1 MKKERIKP
9 IPEKIYDKIIQCAM
23 NREKN
28 VLTKAGILIQ
38 SLTGLKTRDLLALQE
53 GCVKATEADDPS
65 DFLHYLEVRIDDE
78 KNGTPGVHRIYIN
91 WFLKKVMDELSEYT
105 AELRRESGL
114 KELFLVRRGNEVK
127 VLSYTTWEGS
137 RLPRFAKRHNIVDAE
152 GKLFHIKS
160 SGIRASYLR
169 DSLSHRIPSSGYV
182 PYTTLPEEIKDV
194 YFDMFFAP
202 GRKIVG
208 HQAERIATELKSYYA
223 GKSGDELEE
232 AICSLI
238 QTTTFYPTS
247 GGICLRK
254 CNSGEPCLT
263 FACKQFL
270 TCPSYYFYLRRKL
283 DELEADALVLKMFG
297 RERERQE
304 RSISCEKLKFIVD
317 ALEAIHREE
326 GTLVGEIFLPE

>member
-23 NREKN
+23 NREKD

-53 GCVKATEADDPS
+53 GCVKEAEADNPS
-65 DFLHYLEVRIDDE
+65 GFLHYLEVRIDDG
-78 KNGTPGVHRIYIN
+78 KKGTPGVHRIYIN
-91 WFLKKVMDELSEYT
+91 WFLKKVIDELSEYT
-105 AELRRESGL
+105 ANLRKENGL
-114 KELFLVRRGNEVK
+114 KELFLVRRSNEVK
-127 VLSYTTWEGS
+127 VLSYTTWGGG
-137 RLPRFAKRHNIVDAE
+137 RLPKFAKRHNIVDAE
-152 GKLFHIKS
+152 GKLFHIKG

-182 PYTTLPEEIKDV
+182 PYTTLQEEIKDV

-208 HQAERIATELKSYYA
+208 HQAERIATKLKSYYA

-238 QTTTFYPTS
+238 QTTTFYPFPE
-247 GGICLRK
+247 GICL
-254 CNSGEPCLT
+254 CDCYSGDPCLT

-270 TCPSYYFYLRRKL
+270 TCPSYYPYLKKKL
-283 DELEADALVLKMFG
+283 DELEAKMAMLKESG
-297 RERERQE
+297 YERELQRQ
-304 RSISCEKLKFIVD
+304 SIIYEDLKPAVD
-317 ALEAIHREE
+317 ALETIQKNVAN
-326 GTLVGEIFLPE
+326 V